1 MSSDLCDLTARE
13 LSAIYAA
20 GHASPVDVM
29 HATLARVQSLGPTVN
44 AFCRIADDAL
54 DLARASESRWQRG
67 APLSPLDGI
76 PVSIKDNVS
85 IAGLPTRF
93 GSRATAAEAAQ
104 SDSPCVAHLHEAGAI
119 CFGKTTLPDFA
130 HKIVTDSPLTG
141 ITRNPWDLSRT
152 PGGSSGGAAVAV
164 ALGIGP
170 IAIGTDGG
178 GSIRIPS
185 AFTGTFGFKPSFG
198 RVPHAPRGPFGLL
211 SHVGPMTRCVEDAA
225 QTLTIVCRPDSRDWY
240 ALPFDGADY
249 ARGLSCQPVP
259 GGIRI
264 ACSPALGLPVT
275 VDAAID
281 DAVARAAAMFR
292 EWGALV
298 QITDPPGVA
307 QCNAVHTTL
316 WRACCRQLTNGM
328 TDRWTELDPSLQ
340 AYAQAGN
347 DISRDALLG
356 ALIERGEVGATV
368 NAFFERHDLLICPV
382 YPRVAPSL
390 AEVSSS
396 DQLFPHFTAWCNQL
410 GLPAASLY
418 AGMTTTHLP
427 VGIQI
432 VGGRHADAL
441 VLWASHML
449 ERAFGPAPFAELA
462 HALSTPTSAADAT
475 SARCPS

>member
-1 MSSDLCDLTARE
+1 MSSDLCE
-13 LSAIYAA
+13 LSASELNALYSSRRV
-20 GHASPVDVM
+20 SPVDVM
-29 HATLARVQSLGPTVN
+29 HNILERIQLLNPAVN
-44 AFCRIADDAL
+44 AFCQIADDAL
-54 DLARASESRWQRG
+54 DLARASEVRWQLG
-67 APLSPLDGI
+67 APLTPLDGVPI
-76 PVSIKDNVS
+76 SIKDNIA
-85 IAGLPTRF
+85 IAGLSTRY
-93 GSRATAAEAAQ
+93 GSRATTPEAAA
-104 SDSPCVAHLHEAGAI
+104 SDSPSVARLREAGAI

-141 ITRNPWDLSRT
+141 TTRNPWDRSRT
-152 PGGSSGGAAVAV
+152 PGGSSGGAAAAV
-164 ALGIGP
+164 ALGMGP
-170 IAIGTDGG
+170 VAIGTDGG
-178 GSIRIPS
+178 GSIRIPA
-185 AFTGTFGFKPSFG
+185 AFTGVFGFKPSFG

-225 QTLTIVCRPDSRDWY
+225 RTLTIVCRPDSRDWY

-264 ACSPALGLPVT
+264 ACSPALGLPIT

-340 AYAQAGN
+340 AYAQAGSE
-347 DISRDALLG
+347 ISRDTLLG
-356 ALIERGEVGATV
+356 ALIERGEVGAAV

-382 YPRVAPSL
+382 YPCVAPSL
-390 AEVSSS
+390 AEASSS

-441 VLWASHML
+441 VLWASHIL
-449 ERAFGPAPFAELA
+449 EREFGRAPFADLA
-462 HALSTPTSAADAT
+462 RTLSATALGATPV
-475 SARCPS
+475 